1 MTPWHCAVAVDVNG
15 SFKTA
20 HVSDLR
26 KTHDVV
32 YSGNRPFF
40 FRERSALYDLGV
52 SVELEHLYPCGLI
65 VRPAQNA
72 APLSV
77 LDINMETLRK
87 LGERQ
92 SPIILRD
99 FSKITECD
107 VFVEAASQLGE
118 VLSSS
123 FGKVQK
129 IVNHRIDHI
138 SNGIND
144 SSFATPMH
152 FNGIV
157 GSAGDGFQGIDRAGN
172 GQLRNSKS
180 YKWPR

>member
-1 MTPWHCAVAVDVNG
+1 MTPWHCAAAVDVNG

-32 YSGNRPFF
+32 YSGSRPFF
-40 FRERSALYDLGV
+40 FRERSALYDLGA

-65 VRPAQNA
+65 VRPAKSA
-72 APLSV
+72 GPLSI

-99 FSKITECD
+99 FSKITERGA
-107 VFVEAASQLGE
+107 FVEAASKLGE

-129 IVNHRIDHI
+129 IVDYRMDHI

-144 SSFATPMH
+144 SSFATSMH

-157 GSAGDGFQGIDRAGN
+157 RSAVDGFQCIDRGGN
-172 GQLRNSKS
+172 GELSNSKS
-180 YKWPR
+180 YKWPK